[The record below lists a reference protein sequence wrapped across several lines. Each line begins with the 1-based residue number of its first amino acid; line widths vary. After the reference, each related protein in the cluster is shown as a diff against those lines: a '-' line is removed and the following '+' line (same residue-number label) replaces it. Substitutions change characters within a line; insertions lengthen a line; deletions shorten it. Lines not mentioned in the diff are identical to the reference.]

1 MLRVFLTIVL
11 PLLLPTAIYVAWLV
25 AMQWSARGSDRESAG
40 GAAQGEGVHWTA
52 LPWIWLAAAGVVL
65 LVLVLLT
72 VTVHFGEPETGTYV
86 PPRYE
91 GGRVVPGHIEPR
103 RAP

>member
-11 PLLLPTAIYVAWLV
+11 PLLLPTAIYVAWLTV
-25 AMQWSARGSDRESAG
+25 LQWSAQDVTPA
-40 GAAQGEGVHWTA
+40 EGVHWTA
-52 LPWIWLAAAGVVL
+52 LPWVWLAAAGVAL
-65 LVLVLLT
+65 LVIVLVT

-91 GGRVVPGHIEPR
+91 NGRIAPGHLEPR
-103 RAP
+103 RSP